1 MNNNTFW
8 TQQEETIVLK
18 NVENNSTNLR
28 RSFEISSKQ
37 LGRTPSSISQHYYK
51 KLRDK
56 TAALNLY
63 SVTGK
68 VYGDNVKNSIRNASN
83 IQQTLDGVEVIIN
96 ELSVERLKAIVYDYV
111 IGKIK

>member
-1 MNNNTFW
+1 MNNNTSW

-51 KLRDK
+51 KLRAK

-68 VYGDNVKNSIRNASN
+68 VYGDNVKNSIRNAAS
-83 IQQTLDGVEVIIN
+83 IHETLNGVEVIIN
-96 ELSVERLKAIVYDYV
+96 KLSVEDLKAIVYDYLT
-111 IGKIK
+111 GKIK